1 MPLILKS
8 CCKPFGTKPPVKA
21 AGVCHSRCKGVTTA
35 ARVAADISPCRHAI
49 VSGLASLCLVVAP
62 QAAVAYN
69 VKLEDV
75 ESPAMQSGDS
85 ISKAVH

>member
-21 AGVCHSRCKGVTTA
+21 AVVCHGRCKGVRTA
-35 ARVAADISPCRHAI
+35 ASAATDSSPCRHAV
-49 VSGLASLCLVVAP
+49 VSGLAALCLAVAP

-75 ESPAMQSGDS
+75 ENPAMQSGDS
-85 ISKAVH
+85 TSQAVH